1 MQRQHLVI
9 FFVCF
14 SSLLWST
21 DQFIYFMLLVGFKNI
36 RKCLIKTYRSER
48 CDSNKCF
55 VLLWTCLYKKANY
68 LSVNNPFVPLL
79 KLLMS
84 TENKLRRKHGHN
96 EKVGSLSKMQKKMDK
111 FFLKEFWKN
120 ISLNSKE
127 IISPQPFPFKGFPTN
142 TINVPKPRLSFT
154 F

>member
-1 MQRQHLVI
+1 MERQHLVI
-9 FFVCF
+9 FFCAF
-14 SSLLWST
+14 WLSLLWSV

-79 KLLMS
+79 NYWCLQKINLDENMDITKKLEACRKCKRKWINFPKIILKKY
-84 TENKLRRKHGHN
+84 KLECKRN
-96 EKVGSLSKMQKKMDK
+96 
-111 FFLKEFWKN
+111 N
-120 ISLNSKE
+120 ISW
-127 IISPQPFPFKGFPTN
+127 T
-142 TINVPKPRLSFT
+142 LSF
-154 F
+154 